1 MSKKIRVMNM
11 LCSNRYSGAEN
22 VVCQIMDLLGDAD
35 IDFLYVSPD
44 GPIKEAL
51 MERNITFVPINGVSV
66 KEFKRVI
73 EEEKPDIIHAH
84 DMRASFFAAIV
95 CGKIPLIS
103 HIHNNNFDSQKL
115 TVKAILYR
123 YAARKAKHIFW
134 VSQSSFE
141 GYYFHKG
148 LEYKSTVLYNVI
160 EPTKLKEKARQ
171 SELKTKYDIVYVG
184 RLTYQKNP
192 QRLVKVLEEIKNSK
206 PDLRSAIIG
215 TGELEDEVHKM
226 VNEKNLGNNID
237 LLGFQTNPYGILQK
251 AELMIM
257 TSRWEGTPMCALEAM
272 SLGVPIVSTPV
283 DGLKDLVKDGETGFL
298 KDTNDNLKES
308 CLEILNNSSLRE
320 KMSKKSKKRAS
331 ELMNIENYR
340 RVILEQYEDKVQ

>member
-22 VVCQIMDLLGDAD
+22 VVCQIMDLLGDTD

-51 MERNITFVPINGVSV
+51 VERNITFVPINEVSV

-84 DMRASFFAAIV
+84 DMRASFFAALV

-148 LEYKSTVLYNVI
+148 LKYKSTVLYNVI
-160 EPTKLKEKARQ
+160 EPTKLKEKARR

-184 RLTYQKNP
+184 RLTYPKNP

-226 VNEKNLGNNID
+226 VNEKNLGNNIE
-237 LLGFQTNPYGILQK
+237 LLGFQANPYGILQK

-298 KDTNDNLKES
+298 KDTNDSLKES
-308 CLEILNNSSLRE
+308 CLEILNNNSLRE
-320 KMSKKSKKRAS
+320 KMSKKSKERAS